1 MMLRPALLSLLLTLA
16 AFPARA
22 EEIVVHQKD
31 KQFSLE
37 KATLK
42 PGDKIKF
49 LNDDTVAHNVL
60 ATGPGDES
68 QDSGVQRPGE
78 AAVISFDKP
87 GTYTIEC
94 GIHPHM
100 HMTVT
105 VK

>member
-1 MMLRPALLSLLLTLA
+1 MLRPALLSLTLMLA
-16 AFPARA
+16 APSAGA
-22 EEIVVHQKD
+22 EDLVVHQKD

-37 KATLK
+37 TATLK
-42 PGDKIKF
+42 PGDKIRF

-68 QDSGVQRPGE
+68 QNSGVQTPGE
-78 AAVISFDKP
+78 AAVIAFDKP

-105 VK
+105 AK

>member
-1 MMLRPALLSLLLTLA
+1 MFRPALLSLFLLLVA
-16 AFPARA
+16 SPDGA
-22 EEIVVHQKD
+22 EEVVVHQKD

-37 KATLK
+37 TAIVK
-42 PGDKIKF
+42 PGDQIKF
-49 LNDDTVAHNVL
+49 LNDDTVSHNVL
-60 ATGPGDES
+60 ATGPDDEL
-68 QDSGVQRPGE
+68 QNSGVQAPGE
-78 AAVISFDKP
+78 ATVISFDKP

>member
-1 MMLRPALLSLLLTLA
+1 MLRSALLSLFLMLVAL
-16 AFPARA
+16 PAGV

-37 KATLK
+37 TVTVK

-60 ATGPGDES
+60 ATGPGNES
-68 QDSGVQRPGE
+68 QDSGVQRAGE
-78 AAVISFDKP
+78 AAVISFDKA

-100 HMTVT
+100 RMTVT